1 MRKHT
6 PIVLSFVLLLF
17 LAVLG
22 YNIIS
27 LQANMNFRVNEN
39 EDEILAA
46 RVLNCTKI
54 YVNKPVNLTTII
66 NNPTTWMLKNITFS
80 ISLPLKTRI
89 ITILNSS
96 LVNTSIEETDEEIIV
111 SVNITQINSQ
121 SIFVHW
127 LIIQFEE
134 KGDYEKWNF
143 GGDLQ
148 IEIPALTKALGF
160 PFNLDAT
167 YDAQID
173 NLLNR
178 TKLEIH
184 KLKIGGEFE
193 FNDLKILKILGS
205 DFSLEKAAA
214 YLTMNYFGLTGQG
227 RIKNFQDDI
236 LYPGVEA
243 NSVIRLGDLVF
254 IPTIG
259 WNNEQKLYGGL
270 VVAYSARKQKQ

>member
-6 PIVLSFVLLLF
+6 PMVLSFVLLLF

-66 NNPTTWMLKNITFS
+66 NNPTTWVLKNITFS

-89 ITILNSS
+89 IMILNNS

-134 KGDYEKWNF
+134 KGDYEI
-143 GGDLQ
+143 GGSD
-148 IEIPALTKALGF
+148 IEIIKQKGELTEKETIKCPAIKIHVYEQEREIPPEGER
-160 PFNLDAT
+160 DAT
-167 YDAQID
+167 
-173 NLLNR
+173 
-178 TKLEIH
+178 LEI
-184 KLKIGGEFE
+184 
-193 FNDLKILKILGS
+193 ILVMVALPL
-205 DFSLEKAAA
+205 FSL
-214 YLTMNYFGLTGQG
+214 
-227 RIKNFQDDI
+227 
-236 LYPGVEA
+236 
-243 NSVIRLGDLVF
+243 VIADKIALRR
-254 IPTIG
+254 
-259 WNNEQKLYGGL
+259 Q
-270 VVAYSARKQKQ
+270 S